1 MRWIF
6 RSFAAFALLFCIY
19 AASPYA
25 ALYGLA
31 KAVEGKD
38 VAAIN
43 DRVNFQAVR
52 QSLSKQIVAAYLRA
66 TGKGGQPDSSP
77 SPFAGMAAGAGASIV
92 DPLIAPLVTADALMN
107 VLENGWPAALGGL
120 ASGGSATGGV
130 GEAARR
136 FSLDPTRFLTAEG
149 ARSLFMAAESRG
161 FRVVLFGVPFDQP
174 ASERIKLQFR
184 LSNLNW
190 RLVGIELPEAIRARV
205 AEELIKKNPSAT

>member
-1 MRWIF
+1 MHWIL
-6 RSFAAFALLFCIY
+6 RSLAVFALLFCVY
-19 AASPYA
+19 AASPYV

-31 KAVEGKD
+31 KAVETKD

-43 DRVNFQAVR
+43 ERVNFQAVR

-66 TGKGGQPDSSP
+66 TGKGQPDGTA

-92 DPLIAPLVTADALMN
+92 DPLIAPLVTAEALMN
-107 VLENGWPAALGGL
+107 VLENGWPAAL
-120 ASGGSATGGV
+120 SGNAPADSAPG
-130 GEAARR
+130 AAGPSG

-149 ARSLFMAAESRG
+149 VRRLFIAAESRG

-174 ASERIKLQFR
+174 PNERIKLQFR
-184 LSNLNW
+184 LSNFAW

-205 AEELIKKNPSAT
+205 AQELIKKNPSAT